1 MNTRKRGNEGETLAA
16 ECLKSRGYKIVCK
29 NFTSRRG
36 EIDIVAKDGQYL
48 VFIEVKTRTSSDFGY
63 PAEAVTRQKA
73 ERIRKTALY
82 YLMTNRMD
90 DIPCRFE
97 VVSIMKNGGKP
108 AIDILSLEF

>member
-16 ECLKSRGYKIVCK
+16 ECLKKRGYKIVCR

-48 VFIEVKTRTSSDFGY
+48 VFIEVKTRTSTYFGH
-63 PAEAVTRQKA
+63 PSEAVTPQKA

-82 YLMTNRMD
+82 YLMKNRLNET
-90 DIPCRFE
+90 PCRFE
-97 VVSIMKNGGKP
+97 VVSIMKNSGKYVL
-108 AIDILSLEF
+108 DILPLEF

>member
-1 MNTRKRGNEGETLAA
+1 MNTRKRGNDGEALAV
-16 ECLKSRGYKIVCK
+16 EFLKKHGYKIVCR

-48 VFIEVKTRTSSDFGY
+48 VFIEVKTRTSPDFGY
-63 PAEAVTRQKA
+63 PSEAVTRQKA

-90 DIPCRFE
+90 NIPFRFE
-97 VVSIMKNGGKP
+97 VVSLLKTGSRYAVDVLP
-108 AIDILSLEF
+108 LEF